1 MFLLYLAFIYLKKR
15 NIMQKITLFLLLLI
29 SSNLFAQEES
39 FPYHLEYWKPMGM
52 EIAKAFPMD
61 EGYLLFGRV
70 SDYSPEAY
78 PGLITDT
85 QTQQNMLGESFQMT
99 FVTDTDFNVTHSN
112 ILPLNFSIP
121 DYRTAFKGSDQS
133 IYVYSNN
140 SITKIGGD
148 GNWLYTQTTEGY
160 HIESLTYHNNVLY
173 GLIHYENAS
182 STYPGLI
189 VTFNANNGNIL
200 DEYSIADPTAAG
212 IEYLGI
218 AVDDSGI
225 YVMGTAVYNEDVTG
239 YPPNYN
245 FYYTEGA
252 FQPFQQINVNPSF
265 SSNVGFLTKYELNNP
280 EQMQW
285 STYLGGQGHIF
296 EPGSDSRNHLQLIN
310 GDLYVCYNAFN
321 STNISTQGA
330 YLPFVT
336 NGTGSFLMRF
346 SATGERLMGTYLHE
360 ITDGSFLTPHWFFVQ
375 GVDEIDKIVL
385 LSTRNNLNSDI
396 SPNAPYTEAN
406 YHSIII
412 SEFTPTGERVYATLI
427 SDNNDM
433 GRTSPNDVNVIVS
446 DEGFKV
452 FCWETAPGLAANYLT
467 SEDKL
472 LDYAVENVYSIAS
485 YNDKPSSSDKF
496 IETTFSIYPNPT
508 TGVLNITSSSSEK
521 ITQAKVYDISGKLLL
536 HLTFDNHQAQQQ
548 IAVEHLASGMY
559 IIELSSEKHTKKTK
573 FIKR

>member
-1 MFLLYLAFIYLKKR
+1 MKK
-15 NIMQKITLFLLLLI
+15 NIFFLLLLI
-29 SSNLFAQEES
+29 STNLFAQEES

-52 EIAKAFPMD
+52 EIVKAFPVD

-99 FVTDTDFNVTHSN
+99 FVTDTNFNVIHSN

-148 GNWLYTQTTEGY
+148 GSWLYTQTIEGY
-160 HIESLTYHNNVLY
+160 DIESLTYHNGILY
-173 GLIHYENAS
+173 GLQ
-182 STYPGLI
+182 
-189 VTFNANNGNIL
+189 VNNGNIL

-218 AVDDSGI
+218 AVDDFGI

-330 YLPFVT
+330 YLPSVT

-360 ITDGSFLTPHWFFVQ
+360 ITNNSFTFPYFVFVQ
-375 GVDEIDKIVL
+375 GVDETDKIVL
-385 LSTRNNLNSDI
+385 LSTRNNLNSDNPLT

-406 YHSIII
+406 YGSIII

-485 YNDKPSSSDKF
+485 YNDKPSSTDQF

-508 TGVLNITSSSSEK
+508 TDVLNITSTSTDN

-536 HLTFDNHQAQQQ
+536 HLTFDNHQVTQQ
-548 IAVEHLASGMY
+548 IPVEHLASGIY
-559 IIELSSEKHTKKTK
+559 IIELSSEKHTQKTK

>member
-1 MFLLYLAFIYLKKR
+1 MKK
-15 NIMQKITLFLLLLI
+15 NIFFLLLLI
-29 SSNLFAQEES
+29 STNLFAQEES
-39 FPYHLEYWKPMGM
+39 FPYHLEYWQPMGM
-52 EIAKAFPMD
+52 EIAKAFPVD

-78 PGLITDT
+78 PGLITDP

-99 FVTDTDFNVTHSN
+99 FFTDTNFNVIHSN

-148 GNWLYTQTTEGY
+148 GSWLYTQTIEGY
-160 HIESLTYHNNVLY
+160 DIESLTYHNGVLY
-173 GLIHYENAS
+173 GLQLRHFNILAPQSNKD
-182 STYPGLI
+182 GKI
-189 VTFNANNGNIL
+189 ITFNAQTGTLMSEHI
-200 DEYSIADPTAAG
+200 IHDPATSV
-212 IEYLGI
+212 IDFLGI

-225 YVMGTAVYNEDVTG
+225 YVMGAAVYNEDTTG
-239 YPPNYN
+239 YPPNYD

-252 FQPFQQINVNPSF
+252 FQPFQQTIVSPIF
-265 SSNVGFLTKYELNNP
+265 STNVGFLTKYELNNP

-285 STYLGGQGHIF
+285 STYLGGQGMIWIQNN
-296 EPGSDSRNHLQLIN
+296 ENPRNHLQLIN
-310 GDLYVCYNAFN
+310 GDLYVCYNAVN
-321 STNISTQGA
+321 STNISTQGT
-330 YLPFVT
+330 YLPSVT

-360 ITDGSFLTPHWFFVQ
+360 ITDGSFLNPHWFFVQ
-375 GVDEIDKIVL
+375 GVDETDKIVL

-406 YHSIII
+406 YGSIII

-427 SDNNDM
+427 SNNNDM
-433 GRTSPNDVNVIVS
+433 GQSFSNYNYANVIVS

-485 YNDKPSSSDKF
+485 YNDKPSSTDQF
-496 IETTFSIYPNPT
+496 IETAFSIYPNPT
-508 TGVLNITSSSSEK
+508 TDVLNIISKSADN
-521 ITQAKVYDISGKLLL
+521 ITKVIIYDITGKML
-536 HLTFDNHQAQQQ
+536 HEQVFETSNNQQQ
-548 IAVEHLASGMY
+548 IDVSTLAKGIY